1 MRDKLTVK
9 TLWLLQSSVLG
20 LALGAGAGCSST
32 SKTTGNVSALPA
44 DVQAITFLQRTPRN
58 DDGNVFDYAN
68 FVPGGRLSMLSPPS
82 ADGQLTVIFPNTAT
96 CTALLKNPDGT
107 DASATD
113 IANCVSGS
121 DVQSYDLSFDAKSV
135 VFSAQLPGDGSYQI
149 YSINLDPA
157 NPDLKQLTSGGND
170 FVYPVYAPGDRVTFM
185 TNRNVEADADPN
197 SMQFKDEYERAVTA
211 QVGSVTTSGTDLQL
225 GPRNVSHRVS
235 PALLPDGHVLYTE
248 WMHMGE
254 VNEGH
259 LRLMNTDMTGMKE
272 AFGDELAAK
281 YPSTNS
287 YLKARYVKT
296 TPYFDTAAGKMLDDY
311 QVIAVATSRDRTL
324 QSGKLFLID
333 LNGSEANS
341 ASQDLTPLIPGDRSP
356 SSQGIGRYYDAEPVG
371 DDAPGQFLTSWA
383 DGPVQSEEL
392 DRAMSTAQ
400 FGIYVLDVANAN
412 ASNGGRSPIYD
423 DPNYWDVLPRPVKV
437 RPEPPTLPS
446 DIPLSKTDLS
456 TTVGCL
462 NVYNS
467 SLLTIPQ
474 GNVVK
479 VRLIEGFSGE
489 EGGVDMFGSTEFD
502 GQSRY
507 GEIPLQSDA
516 SFAADVPA
524 NVPLHI
530 QLIDKFGMAAPVSGS
545 HGTATGTPVANEDI
559 WFSGRSGESRFC
571 GGCHENRTV
580 PSSITPGATEAVV
593 HGPVNLDAPRAQ
605 RQSTTAYALDA
616 NGNLP
621 AGTNAAN
628 PGDNDVRGVPWDLA
642 IQPILDKHCI
652 SCHDGTAGPNNPS
665 YTVTDMTSGTAQTF
679 IFDLRGQKL
688 NVTVGE
694 RMTGDFTASY
704 ISLMGLGEILGD
716 DVVSITTPAGEDAWQ
731 SLFGT
736 SGNYVEAAAAEV
748 SPLMWL
754 LNPPQRYPV
763 DTTTRAFAAGPQ
775 QVGTATVTLS
785 GNPHLV
791 DEGQADMTPDEY
803 YLLELNIDMGGQYFF
818 RENLDEAGNQ

>member
-9 TLWLLQSSVLG
+9 TLWLLQSSVVG

-32 SKTTGNVSALPA
+32 SKTTGNVGALPA

-82 ADGQLTVIFPNTAT
+82 ADGQLTVIFPNAAT
-96 CTALLKNPDGT
+96 CGQIDPGDV
-107 DASATD
+107 D
-113 IANCVSGS
+113 NCVSGS
-121 DVQSYDLSFDAKSV
+121 DVQSYDLSFDAQSV
-135 VFSAQLPGDGSYQI
+135 VFSARLPGDGSYQI
-149 YSINLDPA
+149 YSINLDGT
-157 NPDLKQLTSGGND
+157 NLQQLTSGGND
-170 FVYPVYAPGDRVTFM
+170 FVYPVYTPGDRVTFM
-185 TNRNVEADADPN
+185 TNRNVEADGDPS
-197 SMQFKDEYERAVTA
+197 SMQFKDEYERATTA
-211 QVGSVTTSGTDLQL
+211 QVGTITTSGTDLQL

-259 LRLMNTDMTGMKE
+259 LRMMNTDMGGMKE
-272 AFGDELAAK
+272 AFGDELASK

-287 YLKARYVKT
+287 YLKARYVSTKT
-296 TPYFDTAAGKMLDDY
+296 ITDY

-356 SSQGIGRYYDAEPVG
+356 SALGIGRYYDAEPVG
-371 DDAPGQFLTSWA
+371 DEAPGQFLTSWA

-392 DRAMSTAQ
+392 DRAKSTAQ
-400 FGIYVLDVANAN
+400 FGIYVLDAAHAN

-423 DPNYWDVLPRPVKV
+423 DPNYWDVLPRPVKK
-437 RPEPPTLPS
+437 RPEPANLAS
-446 DIPLSKTDLS
+446 QFSKTDSS

-467 SLLTIPQ
+467 SLMTIPQ
-474 GNVVK
+474 GSVVK

-489 EGGVDMFGSTEFD
+489 EGGVDMFGTTEFD

-545 HGTATGTPVANEDI
+545 HGTAAGTPVANEDI

-571 GGCHENRTV
+571 GGCHENRTKA
-580 PSSITPGATEAVV
+580 SSIAPGQTEAVV
-593 HGPVNLDAPRAQ
+593 HGPVNLDAPRAA
-605 RQSTTAYALDA
+605 RQSTTAYALT

-621 AGTNAAN
+621 GGTNAAN

-642 IQPILDKHCI
+642 IQPILDAKCA
-652 SCHDGTAGPNNPS
+652 SCHNGDATKAYNPS
-665 YTVTDMTSGTAQTF
+665 YTVTDMTSGTSQTF
-679 IFDLRGQKL
+679 VFDLRGQKL

-704 ISLMGLGEILGD
+704 LSLMGLGEILGD
-716 DVVSITTPAGEDAWQ
+716 DVVQITGTTPD
-731 SLFGT
+731 
-736 SGNYVEAAAAEV
+736 YVTPAAAET
-748 SPLMWL
+748 SKLMTEH
-754 LNPPQRYPV
+754 LNPPQRYPLDPNTRLVPGLAVHPV
-763 DTTTRAFAAGPQ
+763 D
-775 QVGTATVTLS
+775 VGGTEL
-785 GNPHLV
+785 
-791 DEGQADMTPDEY
+791 TPDEY
-803 YLLELNIDMGGQYFF
+803 YLLELNIDMGAQYFF
-818 RENLDEAGNQ
+818 RENLDEAGATP

>member
-9 TLWLLQSSVLG
+9 TLWLLQSSVVG
-20 LALGAGAGCSST
+20 LALGASAGCSST

-82 ADGQLTVIFPNTAT
+82 ADGKLTVIFPNAAT
-96 CTALLKNPDGT
+96 CAQIDPD
-107 DASATD
+107 DVD
-113 IANCVSGS
+113 NCVSGS

-135 VFSAQLPGDGSYQI
+135 VFSARLPGDGNYQI
-149 YSINLDPA
+149 YSINLDGT
-157 NPDLKQLTSGGND
+157 NLQQLTSGGND
-170 FVYPVYAPGDRVTFM
+170 YVYPVFTPGDQIAFM
-185 TNRNVEADADPN
+185 SNRNVEGDGN
-197 SMQFKDEYERAVTA
+197 TGSMQFKDEYERAVTA
-211 QVGSVTTSGTDLQL
+211 QVGTVSTSGTNLQL

-235 PALLPDGHVLYTE
+235 PALLPDGHMLYTE

-259 LRLMNTDMTGMKE
+259 LRMMNTDMTGMKE
-272 AFGDELAAK
+272 AFGDELASGN
-281 YPSTNS
+281 PSTNS
-287 YLKARYVKT
+287 YLKARYVSTKS
-296 TPYFDTAAGKMLDDY
+296 YFDTAAGKMIDDY

-341 ASQDLTPLIPGDRSP
+341 ASHDLTPLIPGDRS
-356 SSQGIGRYYDAEPVG
+356 SSAQGIGRYYDAEPVG
-371 DDAPGQFLTSWA
+371 DEAPGQFLTSWA

-392 DRAMSTAQ
+392 DRAKSNAQ
-400 FGIYVLDVANAN
+400 FGIYVLDASKAN

-423 DPNYWDVLPRPVKV
+423 DPNYWDVLPRPVRA
-437 RPEPPTLPS
+437 RPEPPNLASPIS
-446 DIPLSKTDLS
+446 ATDTS

-467 SLLTIPQ
+467 SLMTIPQ
-474 GNVVK
+474 GSVKK

-489 EGGVDMFGSTEFD
+489 EGGVDMFGTTEFD

-545 HGTATGTPVANEDI
+545 HGTAAGTPVANEDI

-571 GGCHENRTV
+571 GGCHENRTM
-580 PSSITPGATEAVV
+580 PSPIAPGQTEAVV
-593 HGPVNLDAPRAQ
+593 HGPVNLDAPRAA
-605 RQSTTAYALDA
+605 RTSKTAYVLT
-616 NGNLP
+616 NGALP
-621 AGTNAAN
+621 AGTNPAN

-642 IQPILDKHCI
+642 IQPILTAKCAT
-652 SCHDGTAGPNNPS
+652 CHDGDASKSYNPS
-665 YTVTDMTSGTAQTF
+665 YTVTDMTSGTSQTF
-679 IFDLRGQKL
+679 VFDLRGQKL

-704 ISLMGLGEILGD
+704 LSLMGLGEILGD
-716 DVVSITTPAGEDAWQ
+716 DVVQITGKTPD
-731 SLFGT
+731 
-736 SGNYVEAAAAEV
+736 YVTAAAAET
-748 SPLMWL
+748 SKLFTEH
-754 LNPPQRYPV
+754 LNPPQRYPLDTNTRLVPGLAVHPV
-763 DTTTRAFAAGPQ
+763 D
-775 QVGTATVTLS
+775 VGGTEL
-785 GNPHLV
+785 
-791 DEGQADMTPDEY
+791 TPDEY
-803 YLLELNIDMGGQYFF
+803 YLLELNIDMGAQYFF
-818 RENLDEAGNQ
+818 RENLDEAGATP

>member
-9 TLWLLQSSVLG
+9 TLWLLEAGVLG
-20 LALGAGAGCSST
+20 LALGAGAGCNST
-32 SKTTGNVSALPA
+32 STSAGNVSALPA

-68 FVPGGRLSMLSPPS
+68 FVAGGRLSMLSPPS
-82 ADGQLTVIFPNTAT
+82 ADGKLTVIFPTEAT
-96 CTALLKNPDGT
+96 CAALLQNMDGT
-107 DASATD
+107 AASATD
-113 IANCVSGS
+113 VDNCVTGS

-149 YSINLDPA
+149 YSINLDA
-157 NPDLKQLTSGGND
+157 TNPDLKQLTSGGND
-170 FVYPVYAPGDRVTFM
+170 FVYPVYAPGDQVAFM
-185 TNRNVEADADPN
+185 TNRNVEADTDAS

-211 QVGSVTTSGTDLQL
+211 QVGTVSTSGTNLQL

-235 PALLPDGHVLYTE
+235 PALLPDGHMLYTE

-259 LRLMNTDMTGMKE
+259 LRMMNTDMTGMKE
-272 AFGDELAAK
+272 AFGDELGAQ

-287 YLKARYVKT
+287 YLKARYVSAKPFMDPSGT
-296 TPYFDTAAGKMLDDY
+296 MLTDY

-341 ASQDLTPLIPGDRSP
+341 TSQDLTPLVPGDRSP

-371 DDAPGQFLTSWA
+371 DEAPGQFLTSWA

-400 FGIYVLDVANAN
+400 FGIYVLNTANAN

-423 DPNYWDVLPRPVKV
+423 DPHYWDVLPRPVKV
-437 RPEPPTLPS
+437 RPEPPNLASPIST
-446 DIPLSKTDLS
+446 TDSS

-467 SLLTIPQ
+467 SLMTIPQ
-474 GNVVK
+474 GSVVK
-479 VRLIEGFSGE
+479 VRLVEGFSGE
-489 EGGVDMFGSTEFD
+489 EGGVDMFGTTDFD

-507 GEIPLQSDA
+507 GEIPLQADA

-530 QLIDKFGMAAPVSGS
+530 QLVDKFGMATQVSGS
-545 HGTATGTPVANEDI
+545 HGTAAGTPVANEDI

-571 GGCHENRTV
+571 GGCHENRTA
-580 PSSITPGATEAVV
+580 PSSIAPGQTQAVV

-605 RQSTTAYALDA
+605 RTSTTAYVLDA

-628 PGDNDVRGVPWDLA
+628 AGDNGIRGVPWDLA

-652 SCHDGTAGPNNPS
+652 SCHDGSTGAQNPA
-665 YTVTDMTSGTAQTF
+665 YTVTDMTSGTSQTF
-679 IFDLRGQKL
+679 TFDLRGQKL

-694 RMTGDFTASY
+694 KMTGDFTASY
-704 ISLMGLGEILGD
+704 LSLMGLGEILGD
-716 DVVSITTPAGEDAWQ
+716 DVVQITGTPP
-731 SLFGT
+731 
-736 SGNYVEAAAAEV
+736 NYVVAAAAEA
-748 SPLMWL
+748 STLMTQY

-763 DTTTRAFAAGPQ
+763 DMNTRLMPG
-775 QVGTATVTLS
+775 VT
-785 GNPHLV
+785 PHLL
-791 DEGQADMTPDEY
+791 EQGQADMTADEY
-803 YLLELNIDMGGQYFF
+803 YLLELNIDMGGEYFF
-818 RENLDEAGNQ
+818 RENLDEAGTM

>member
-9 TLWLLQSSVLG
+9 TLWLLEAGVLG

-96 CTALLKNPDGT
+96 CTALLKNMDGT
-107 DASATD
+107 DGSPTD

-135 VFSAQLPGDGSYQI
+135 VFSAQLPGDDSYQI
-149 YSINLDPA
+149 YSINLDA
-157 NPDLKQLTSGGND
+157 TNPDLKQLTSGGND

-185 TNRNVEADADPN
+185 TNRNVEADADLN

-259 LRLMNTDMTGMKE
+259 LRMMNTDMTGMKE
-272 AFGDELAAK
+272 AFGDELAAS

-296 TPYFDTAAGKMLDDY
+296 TPYFDVAANKMLDDY

-341 ASQDLTPLIPGDRSP
+341 TSQDLTPLIPGDRSP

-371 DDAPGQFLTSWA
+371 DEAPGQFLTSWA

-400 FGIYVLDVANAN
+400 FGIYVLDASNAN

-423 DPNYWDVLPRPVKV
+423 DPNYWDVLPRPVKM
-437 RPEPPTLPS
+437 RPEPANLASPDQHDRHQHHRRLPQRLPVVAPDHPAGERGEGAAHRGLLGRRGGRRHVRHHRVRRAVEIRRDS
-446 DIPLSKTDLS
+446 APGRRLVRRRRAGQRAAAHPAGRQVRHGHAGQRQPRHGGGHAGRQRGHLVLRPVGRVALLRRLPREPHRALS
-456 TTVGCL
+456 T
-462 NVYNS
+462 
-467 SLLTIPQ
+467 IQQ
-474 GNVVK
+474 GQ
-479 VRLIEGFSGE
+479 
-489 EGGVDMFGSTEFD
+489 T
-502 GQSRY
+502 Q
-507 GEIPLQSDA
+507 
-516 SFAADVPA
+516 
-524 NVPLHI
+524 
-530 QLIDKFGMAAPVSGS
+530 
-545 HGTATGTPVANEDI
+545 
-559 WFSGRSGESRFC
+559 
-571 GGCHENRTV
+571 
-580 PSSITPGATEAVV
+580 AVV
-593 HGPVNLDAPRAQ
+593 HGPVNLDAPRAA
-605 RQSTTAYALDA
+605 RQSTTAYALT
-616 NGNLP
+616 NGALP

-642 IQPILDKHCI
+642 IQPILDAQVRLLPQRRRHPALQPELHRHR
-652 SCHDGTAGPNNPS
+652 HDQRDLA
-665 YTVTDMTSGTAQTF
+665 
-679 IFDLRGQKL
+679 DLR
-688 NVTVGE
+688 V
-694 RMTGDFTASY
+694 R
-704 ISLMGLGEILGD
+704 
-716 DVVSITTPAGEDAWQ
+716 PAR
-731 SLFGT
+731 T
-736 SGNYVEAAAAEV
+736 EA
-748 SPLMWL
+748 
-754 LNPPQRYPV
+754 QRH
-763 DTTTRAFAAGPQ
+763 R
-775 QVGTATVTLS
+775 
-785 GNPHLV
+785 
-791 DEGQADMTPDEY
+791 
-803 YLLELNIDMGGQYFF
+803 
-818 RENLDEAGNQ
+818 R

>member
-1 MRDKLTVK
+1 
-9 TLWLLQSSVLG
+9 LLQSSVLG
-20 LALGAGAGCSST
+20 LALGAGAGCNST

-107 DASATD
+107 DASPTD
-113 IANCVSGS
+113 IMNCVSGS

-149 YSINLDPA
+149 YSINLDGT
-157 NPDLKQLTSGGND
+157 NLQQLTSGGND

-185 TNRNVEADADPN
+185 TNRNVEADADPS

-259 LRLMNTDMTGMKE
+259 LRMMNTDMTGMKE
-272 AFGDELAAK
+272 AFGDELGAGNA
-281 YPSTNS
+281 STNS

-296 TPYFDTAAGKMLDDY
+296 TPYQHDPSADPSFNDPTAPNNV

-324 QSGKLFLID
+324 QSGKLFLIN
-333 LNGSEANS
+333 LNGSEKYS
-341 ASQDLTPLIPGDRSP
+341 WTQDLTPLIPGDRSP

-371 DDAPGQFLTSWA
+371 DEAPGQFLTSWA

-392 DRAMSTAQ
+392 DRAQSTAQ
-400 FGIYVLDVANAN
+400 FGIYVLDAANAN
-412 ASNGGRSPIYD
+412 ASNGGRSPVYD

-437 RPEPPTLPS
+437 RPEPAVLAS
-446 DIPLSKTDLS
+446 DISLTDVS

-467 SLLTIPQ
+467 SLMTIPQ

-489 EGGVDMFGSTEFD
+489 EGGVDMFGTTEFD

-524 NVPLHI
+524 NVPLHV
-530 QLIDKFGMAAPVSGS
+530 QLVDKFGMATPVTGS
-545 HGTATGTPVANEDI
+545 HGTAADTPVANEDI

-571 GGCHENRTV
+571 GGCHENRTA
-580 PSSITPGATEAVV
+580 PSSIAPGATQAIV
-593 HGPVNLDAPRAQ
+593 HGPVNLDAPRAS
-605 RQSTTAYALDA
+605 RQSTTAYALT
-616 NGNLP
+616 NGALP

-642 IQPILDKHCI
+642 IQPILDAKCAT
-652 SCHDGTAGPNNPS
+652 CHNGDATQPYNPS
-665 YTVTDMTSGTAQTF
+665 YTVTDMTSGTSQTF
-679 IFDLRGQKL
+679 VFDLRGQKL

-694 RMTGDFTASY
+694 KMTGDFTASY
-704 ISLMGLGEILGD
+704 LSLMGLGEILGD
-716 DVVSITTPAGEDAWQ
+716 DVVKITGTPPD
-731 SLFGT
+731 
-736 SGNYVEAAAAEV
+736 YVTAAAAET
-748 SPLMWL
+748 SKLMTAY
-754 LNPPQRYPV
+754 LNPPQRYPLDTSTRLVPGLAVHPV
-763 DTTTRAFAAGPQ
+763 D
-775 QVGTATVTLS
+775 VGGTEL
-785 GNPHLV
+785 
-791 DEGQADMTPDEY
+791 TPDEY

>member
-9 TLWLLQSSVLG
+9 TLWLLEAGVLG

-32 SKTTGNVSALPA
+32 SKTAGNASALPA

-82 ADGQLTVIFPNTAT
+82 ADGKLTVIFPNAAT
-96 CTALLKNPDGT
+96 CAQIDPNEIDK
-107 DASATD
+107 
-113 IANCVSGS
+113 CVSGS
-121 DVQSYDLSFDAKSV
+121 DVQAYDLSFDAKSV

-149 YSINLDPA
+149 YSINLDPT

-185 TNRNVEADADPN
+185 TNRNVEADGNPS
-197 SMQFKDEYERAVTA
+197 SMQFKDEYERATTA
-211 QVGSVTTSGTDLQL
+211 QVGSVTTAGTDLQL

-259 LRLMNTDMTGMKE
+259 LRMMNTDMTGMKE
-272 AFGDELAAK
+272 AFGDELASK

-341 ASQDLTPLIPGDRSP
+341 AAQDLTPLIPGDRSP

-371 DDAPGQFLTSWA
+371 DEAPGQFLTSWA

-400 FGIYVLDVANAN
+400 FGIYVLDAANAN

-423 DPNYWDVLPRPVKV
+423 DPNYWDVLPRPVKA
-437 RPEPPTLPS
+437 RPEPANLASPIST
-446 DIPLSKTDLS
+446 TDTS
-456 TTVGCL
+456 TTVGSL

-474 GNVVK
+474 GSVAK

-489 EGGVDMFGSTEFD
+489 EGGVDMFGTTEFD

-507 GEIPLQSDA
+507 GEIPVQSDA

-530 QLIDKFGMAAPVSGS
+530 QLVDKFGMATQVSGS
-545 HGTATGTPVANEDI
+545 HGTAAGTPVANEDI

-580 PSSITPGATEAVV
+580 PSPIQPGATQAVI
-593 HGPVNLDAPRAQ
+593 HGPVNLDAPRAA
-605 RQSTTAYALDA
+605 RQSTTAYALT
-616 NGNLP
+616 NGALP

-642 IQPILDKHCI
+642 IQPVLDKHCI
-652 SCHDGTAGPNNPS
+652 SCHDGSTGAQNPT
-665 YTVTDMTSGTAQTF
+665 YTVTDMTSGTSQIFT
-679 IFDLRGQKL
+679 FDLRGQKL
-688 NVTVGE
+688 AVTVGE

-704 ISLMGLGEILGD
+704 LSLMGLGEILGD
-716 DVVSITTPAGEDAWQ
+716 DVVKITGTPP
-731 SLFGT
+731 
-736 SGNYVEAAAAEV
+736 NYVVASAAEV
-748 SPLMWL
+748 SPLMYL

-763 DTTTRAFAAGPQ
+763 DTNTRAFGSAPFMKTVG
-775 QVGTATVTLS
+775 GTATTYS
-785 GNPHLV
+785 GTPHLV
-791 DEGQADMTPDEY
+791 EQGQADMTPDEY
-803 YLLELNIDMGGQYFF
+803 YLLQLNIDMGGQYFF
-818 RENLDEAGNQ
+818 RENLDEAGTQ

>member
-9 TLWLLQSSVLG
+9 TLWLLEAGVLG
-20 LALGAGAGCSST
+20 LALGAGAGCNST
-32 SKTTGNVSALPA
+32 SKTSGNVSALPA

-82 ADGQLTVIFPNTAT
+82 ADGKLTVIFPTEAT
-96 CTALLKNPDGT
+96 CAALLKPMNGT
-107 DASATD
+107 DASPAD

-149 YSINLDPA
+149 YSINLDPT

-170 FVYPVYAPGDRVTFM
+170 FVYPVYAPGDQVAFM
-185 TNRNVEADADPN
+185 TNRNVEADGNAS

-211 QVGSVTTSGTDLQL
+211 QVGTVSTSGTNLQL

-235 PALLPDGHVLYTE
+235 PALLPDGHMLYTE
-248 WMHMGE
+248 WMHMGG

-259 LRLMNTDMTGMKE
+259 LRMMNTDMTGMKE
-272 AFGDELAAK
+272 AFGDELGSGN
-281 YPSTNS
+281 PSTNS

-296 TPYFDTAAGKMLDDY
+296 TPYQHDPKAAKDFDDPTAPNNV

-324 QSGKLFLID
+324 QSGKLFLIN
-333 LNGSEANS
+333 LNGSEKYS
-341 ASQDLTPLIPGDRSP
+341 WTQDLTPLVPGDRSP

-371 DDAPGQFLTSWA
+371 DSAPGQFLTSWA
-383 DGPVQSEEL
+383 DGPVQSQEL

-400 FGIYVLDVANAN
+400 FGIYVLDAANAN

-423 DPNYWDVLPRPVKV
+423 DPNYWDVLPRPVRA
-437 RPEPPTLPS
+437 RPEPANLASPIST
-446 DIPLSKTDLS
+446 TDSS

-462 NVYNS
+462 NVYQS
-467 SLLTIPQ
+467 SLMTIPQ

-489 EGGVDMFGSTEFD
+489 EGGVDMFGTTEFD

-530 QLIDKFGMAAPVSGS
+530 QLVDKFGMATQVSGS
-545 HGTATGTPVANEDI
+545 HGTAAGTPVANEDI

-580 PSSITPGATEAVV
+580 PSTIQAGQTEAVV
-593 HGPVNLDAPRAQ
+593 HGPVNLDAPRAA
-605 RQSTTAYALDA
+605 RTSKTAYVMT
-616 NGNLP
+616 NGVLP

-642 IQPILDKHCI
+642 IQPILTAKCAT
-652 SCHDGTAGPNNPS
+652 CHDGDASKAYNPS
-665 YTVTDMTSGTAQTF
+665 YTVTDMTSGTSQTF
-679 IFDLRGQKL
+679 VFDLRGQKL

-716 DVVSITTPAGEDAWQ
+716 DVVQITGKTPD
-731 SLFGT
+731 
-736 SGNYVEAAAAEV
+736 YVNAAAAET
-748 SPLMWL
+748 SKLL
-754 LNPPQRYPV
+754 TEHLNPPQRYPLDTNTRLVPGLAVHPV
-763 DTTTRAFAAGPQ
+763 D
-775 QVGTATVTLS
+775 VGGTEL
-785 GNPHLV
+785 
-791 DEGQADMTPDEY
+791 TPDEY
-803 YLLELNIDMGGQYFF
+803 YLLELNIDMGAQYFF
-818 RENLDEAGNQ
+818 RENLDEAGATP